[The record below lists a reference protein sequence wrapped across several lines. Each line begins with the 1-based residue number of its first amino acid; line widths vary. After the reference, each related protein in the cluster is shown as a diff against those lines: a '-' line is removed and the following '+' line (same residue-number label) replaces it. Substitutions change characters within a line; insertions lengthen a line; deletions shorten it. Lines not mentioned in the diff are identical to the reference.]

1 MIRHARARVQARTVA
16 TLARMRAALARFRS
30 FPAPARA
37 FLAGAALLEV
47 GHAFQWALQNLY
59 VMALGGF
66 SVADAGLVN
75 AASALGVVAATLP
88 AAWAYD
94 RLGPRRS
101 LSLAC
106 GLNVAGVAWLA
117 LSTSLPGL
125 MAGAALSGAAY
136 TLHTV
141 VAAPF
146 LVSVAT
152 PAQRTALFQADFAVH
167 TLVQTFG
174 LLVSCLL
181 AGLLEAGAAP
191 AALALR
197 LALLAGAAGSL
208 AALPLYRR
216 LPQSVGGGASRS
228 AGLFEILHP
237 RHWPLWT
244 RASVPNLL
252 IGVGAGLSVP
262 FINLYFTDRFGLSK
276 PALGVVMA
284 AASATM
290 TLGALATTRVVP
302 RLGLVRATILTQA
315 LSIPFFLVLAL
326 ATSLPLAVAACVL
339 RSALMNLATPL
350 WRNLVMEITPVER
363 RAGVNATT
371 MLAWNVGWAASN
383 HWGGALIDSSA
394 GWLGSG
400 LDGYALP
407 MLLTIATYL
416 VAIAVEARV
425 FWRYRALGRAETG
438 GQPQPPVTGTAEVP
452 ADGQALRG

>member
-1 MIRHARARVQARTVA
+1 MIRHARGRVQARPA
-16 TLARMRAALARFRS
+16 ARLARMRAALARFRS

-106 GLNVAGVAWLA
+106 ALNVAGVAWLA
-117 LSTSLPGL
+117 LSTTLPGL
-125 MAGAALSGAAY
+125 MAGAALAGAAY

-146 LVSVAT
+146 LVSVST

-216 LPQSVGGGASRS
+216 LPQGVGGAPRA

-244 RASVPNLL
+244 RAAVPNLL

-262 FINLYFTDRFGLSK
+262 FINLYFTDRFGLGK

-326 ATSLPLAVAACVL
+326 ATSLPLAIAACVL

-383 HWGGALIDSSA
+383 HGGGALIDGSA
-394 GWLGSG
+394 GWLGTG

-407 MLLTIATYL
+407 MLLTIGIYL
-416 VAIAVEARV
+416 LAIAVEARV
-425 FWRYRALGRAETG
+425 FWRHRALGLAPSG
-438 GQPQPPVTGTAEVP
+438 GPAQPPAAAAAGAP
-452 ADGQALRG
+452 ADGPALRG